1 MKFTIAILLWSFTSQ
16 LFAQSSNDFLL
27 VKYSKDEIAS
37 MEKTNPD
44 RLEFIKY
51 SSLNGYYF
59 VDLPEKKNF
68 NSRISGN
75 VVIEDLESFNF
86 LELNIE
92 FLVDN
97 YKYYTVQ
104 DKKVLLVVKSID
116 HIKAELKSNDD

>member
-1 MKFTIAILLWSFTSQ
+1 MKFTIAILLLSFSAQ
-16 LFAQSSNDFLL
+16 IFAQSSNDFLL
-27 VKYSKDEIAS
+27 VKYSKNQIAL

-75 VVIEDLESFNF
+75 VVIDDLESFNF

-116 HIKAELKSNDD
+116 HIEAELKSNDE

>member
-1 MKFTIAILLWSFTSQ
+1 MKFTIAILFLSFSSQ
-16 LFAQSSNDFLL
+16 LCAQSSNDVLL
-27 VKYSKDEIAS
+27 VKYSKDQITK
-37 MEKTNPD
+37 MGKTNPD
-44 RLEFIKY
+44 SLKFIKY

-75 VVIEDLESFNF
+75 VVIEDLDSFNF
-86 LELNIE
+86 LDLNIE
-92 FLVDN
+92 FLEDN

-116 HIKAELKSNDD
+116 HIKAELKSNND

>member
-51 SSLNGYYF
+51 SSSNGYYF

>member
-1 MKFTIAILLWSFTSQ
+1 MKFTIAILFLSFSSQ
-16 LFAQSSNDFLL
+16 LCAQSLDSILL
-27 VKYSKDEIAS
+27 VKYSKDETTN

-44 RLEFIKY
+44 SLEFIRY

-68 NSRISGN
+68 NSRISGD
-75 VVIEDLESFNF
+75 VVIDNLESFNF

-92 FLVDN
+92 FLDDN
-97 YKYYTVQ
+97 YKYYTVR

-116 HIKAELKSNDD
+116 HIKAELKSNND

>member
-1 MKFTIAILLWSFTSQ
+1 MKFTITILLLSFFAQ
-16 LFAQSSNDFLL
+16 IFAQSSNDFLL
-27 VKYSKDEIAS
+27 VKYSKDQIAL

-75 VVIEDLESFNF
+75 VVIDDLESFNF

-116 HIKAELKSNDD
+116 HIEAELKSNDE